1 MDFGSLPPEVNSARM
16 YSGAGSTPLV
26 TAASAWSRLAGEL
39 NSAARGYDSVITRL
53 ASEEWL
59 GPASTAMSES
69 AIPYVTWMNSTAA
82 QAEQAATQAREV
94 AAAYEAAF
102 AATVP
107 PAQVTAN
114 RSRLRSLNATNVLGQ
129 NTPAI
134 AMNEAQYGE
143 MWAQDAAA
151 MYGYAGHSAV
161 ASKVTPFSSPQ
172 QTTNPAGEA
181 GQAAAVAKAIGTS
194 SESKTTDLMSSVQNS
209 LHKLASPAAS
219 SSEASTGSGGVLG
232 ALQSNAQGAAEDPIG
247 SILDPWATYIG
258 PTQSS
263 IAIPHFILGA
273 MNSFTSLAK
282 SWGPAAAKAAG
293 DGAAAAAGLPAVG
306 AVGGLLGGGGAPV
319 AAGLGNAVSVGRL
332 SAPAAWVATGPASFP
347 GSPVPISSVAAAAPE
362 VEGAGNLMGGMPL
375 AGAGAGGGG
384 TGPKYGFRPTIMARP
399 PSAG

>member
-1 MDFGSLPPEVNSARM
+1 MDFGALPPEVNSARM

-107 PAQVTAN
+107 PVQVTAN
-114 RSRLRSLNATNVLGQ
+114 RSRLQSLNSSNVLGQ

-181 GQAAAVAKAIGTS
+181 GQAAAVAKATGTS
-194 SESKTTDLMSSVQNS
+194 SKSQTTDLMSSVQNS

-219 SSEASTGSGGVLG
+219 SSAASTESRGL
-232 ALQSNAQGAAEDPIG
+232 
-247 SILDPWATYIG
+247 LDAWATYIG

-332 SAPAAWVATGPASFP
+332 SAPAAWVAAGPASFP
-347 GSPVPISSVAAAAPE
+347 ASPVPISSVAAAAPE

-384 TGPKYGFRPTIMARP
+384 SGPKYGFRPTIMARP